1 MSASDPTVGQVLGHY
16 RLIEQIGAG
25 AMGVVFRALD
35 EQLRRDVAVKVL
47 PNGLFGDAASRERL
61 RKEALAVGRLNH
73 PNIAMAFDFGE
84 ESGVAYFV
92 SEYISGL
99 TLDEKIGKQPLPQK
113 TVLELGIQ
121 LMSGLEAAHRGDVI
135 HRDLKPSNI
144 RLNRDGQLKILD
156 FGLARLIEPID
167 ENALTASLDSGTSV
181 SGTLPYMAPELL
193 RAEPADTRADIWAA
207 GAVLY
212 EMATGKRAFPDRQP
226 SLVIDAILHYD
237 PVWPTLIHPKI
248 TAPLET
254 LILKA
259 LDRDPDRRYQ
269 SARELRVDLARL
281 LADATIDSDAKRT
294 SSRDGANP
302 LDRHPSRTYPKRWL
316 LFTFVF
322 ALLIIGI
329 TGTLV
334 WRNHE
339 SDNNAAAVHSIA
351 VLPFTELSPSAGQEY
366 FAEGMTEE
374 LISQLTQVGALRV
387 ISRSSVMQYKGKQI
401 SPSDIGRQ
409 LNVEGVVEGTVR
421 REENRV
427 RITVELSDARGGR
440 NLWSHSYERDLV
452 DVLRLQTE
460 VARAIVD
467 EVKVEIT
474 PQEQQQL
481 TARPPTIAPQV
492 YEDYLQARY
501 SLSQRTPADLR
512 IAVEKFEAVTAA
524 DPNYARAYV
533 GLADAYILLGLYR
546 ALPAQQALQ
555 SARTAAK
562 RAIELDP
569 RLGDAHASLG
579 FIGFLDLEWNRAD
592 EEFKAALDL
601 NPGYS
606 TAHHWY
612 ALYLAAQGRS
622 DESLKQIGVA
632 AALDPNSSII
642 QANKAWCY
650 YLARRYDNAIAK
662 AKEVLAHDPGF
673 VVAHEYLGQSYVEK
687 GQFDKAIA
695 ELSTT
700 VQLSGGVPFYT
711 AELANAYASAGR
723 TVEARS
729 LLRELESESL
739 SANVSSADLAM
750 VYAGLHDVS
759 KATSLLEIAVRERNP
774 MVVDLKVHPRY
785 DVLRSDPRF
794 AALVARLGRE
804 PEATAGTSGLGTT
817 SSSGLAS
824 SGLAPT
830 PAR

>member
-1 MSASDPTVGQVLGHY
+1 
-16 RLIEQIGAG
+16 
-25 AMGVVFRALD
+25 MGVVFRALD
-35 EQLRRDVAVKVL
+35 EQLRRDVAVKIL
-47 PNGLFGDAASRERL
+47 PNTLFSDAASRERL

-92 SEYISGL
+92 SEYISGP

-113 TVLELGIQ
+113 MLLELGIQ
-121 LMSGLEAAHRGDVI
+121 LLSGLEAAHRGDVI
-135 HRDLKPSNI
+135 HHDLKPANI

-167 ENALTASLDSGTSV
+167 ENAQTSSLDSKTSI

-212 EMATGKRAFPDRQP
+212 EMATGKRAFPDKQP

-237 PVWPTLIHPKI
+237 PVRPTLINPKI
-248 TAPLET
+248 TAPLEAV
-254 LILKA
+254 ILKA

-269 SARELRVDLARL
+269 TARELRVDLARL
-281 LADATIDSDAKRT
+281 LTDGTSDSDAKRA
-294 SSRDGANP
+294 SSRDGANLHGLGP
-302 LDRHPSRTYPKRWL
+302 ARAYSKRRLTFIVALVL
-316 LFTFVF
+316 L
-322 ALLIIGI
+322 LIGI
-329 TGTLV
+329 TGILV
-334 WRNHE
+334 WRYLEPANH
-339 SDNNAAAVHSIA
+339 AVAVRSIA
-351 VLPFTELSPSAGQEY
+351 VLPFTDLSASVGQEY
-366 FAEGMTEE
+366 FAEGLTEE

-387 ISRSSVMQYKGKQI
+387 ISRSSVMQYKGKPI
-401 SPSDIGRQ
+401 SPTDIGRQ
-409 LNVEGVVEGTVR
+409 LNVEGVIEGTVR
-421 REENRV
+421 RQENRV

-481 TARPPTIAPQV
+481 AVHPPTIAPQV

-501 SLSQRTPADLR
+501 NLSQRTPADLR
-512 IAVEKFEAVTAA
+512 IAVAKFEAVTAA
-524 DPNYARAYV
+524 DPNYARAFV
-533 GLADAYILLGLYR
+533 GLADAYTLLGLYR
-546 ALPAQQALQ
+546 AMPTQQALQ
-555 SARTAAK
+555 SARAAAK

-579 FIGFLDLEWNRAD
+579 FIGFLDLEWDRAE

-601 NPGYS
+601 NPGYA
-606 TAHHWY
+606 TAHHWC
-612 ALYLAAQGRS
+612 ALYLAAQGQS
-622 DESLKQIGVA
+622 TEALKQINVA
-632 AALDPNSSII
+632 EALDPNSSII
-642 QANKAWCY
+642 QANIAWCY
-650 YLARRYDNAIAK
+650 YLARQYDMAIAK
-662 AKEVLAHDPGF
+662 AKEALAHDPGF

-687 GQFDKAIA
+687 GQFDNAIA
-695 ELSTT
+695 ELSTA
-700 VQLSGGVPFYT
+700 VQLSGGVPYYT

-723 TVEARS
+723 TAEARS
-729 LLRELESESL
+729 LLRELESEGTR
-739 SANVSSADLAM
+739 ANVSAADLAM
-750 VYAGLHDVS
+750 VYAGLHDIP
-759 KATSLLEIAVRERNP
+759 KATELLETAVRERNP
-774 MVVDLKVHPRY
+774 MVVELKVHPRY

-794 AALVARLGRE
+794 AALVERLGRE
-804 PEATAGTSGLGTT
+804 PEASTGTSELGTRNFPE
-817 SSSGLAS
+817 LAS
-824 SGLAPT
+824 SGLDPT